1 LDGAILKLHDFPVL
15 LTLACLAFSCV
26 IVFLTDPLAMPAA
39 VNAENRTKRDWRRMA
54 FDWAARI
61 PVIILIYAAF
71 FAISWRPI
79 YSTQAVISF
88 FVIFTGISRAKF
100 EFIREPL
107 VFSDIALVVDVFKYK
122 EIFYATSLN
131 IVFWIIAVAYVFG
144 LSGLYMYLEPSV
156 LPASNGFLWILLML
170 AVAFAPWLALFSRV
184 ISEPVCRFTQKF
196 LGRVDV
202 KIDTVRFGTFASVV
216 YHFVIWVGVRREAIV
231 SELSGRFMS
240 ALQELWEHG
249 EDEPLIVIWQS
260 ESFID
265 LRHFGVDNIKLPN
278 LDRLREQAAQWGRMT
293 SVFEGGYTLRTEFA
307 VLSGLLPENVHIDAS
322 YPYLRASH
330 YKDVVWPAR
339 LKKAGWKTQFI
350 HPYDKTFFL
359 RHKAL
364 PQLGF
369 DRMMMLDEFDHN
381 PERDGPYVSDLSLT
395 KSVIRTIDDDGTSK
409 NFLFVASMAN
419 HGPWEPGRCG
429 DLVNPVDIY
438 GELLMRADHALGNL
452 AHHLDRL
459 DRPVWLLFYGDHA
472 PLLKAFADPFPDP
485 RTDYVIVPLGRARAH
500 SQKPQPSQ
508 EEAPW
513 NLIGTLLR
521 YAGLATEVPE

>member
-1 LDGAILKLHDFPVL
+1 LDGAVLKLHDFPVL
-15 LTLACLAFSCV
+15 LTFAGFAFCCIV
-26 IVFLTDPLAMPAA
+26 VFLTDTLAMPATI
-39 VNAENRTKRDWRRMA
+39 NAQNRIERSRKRIIC
-54 FDWAARI
+54 DWAVRI
-61 PVIILIYAAF
+61 PVIALIYAAF

-122 EIFYATSLN
+122 EIFYSTSLN
-131 IVFWIIAVAYVFG
+131 IFFWVIAFSYVFG
-144 LSGLYMYLEPSV
+144 LSGLYMYWEPSV
-156 LPASNGFLWILLML
+156 LPAQNDVLWVFLML
-170 AVAFAPWLALFSRV
+170 AAAFSPWLALFSRIV
-184 ISEPVCRFTQKF
+184 SDPVCRFTQKY
-196 LGRVDV
+196 LGKVDV

-216 YHFVIWVGVRREAIV
+216 FHFVIWVGVRREAIV
-231 SELSGRFMS
+231 AELSGRFIS

-249 EDEPLIVIWQS
+249 DDEPLIIIWQS

-265 LRHFGVDNIKLPN
+265 LRHFGVESVKLPN

-369 DRMMMLDEFDHN
+369 DRMMMLDEFDHK
-381 PERDGPYVSDLSLT
+381 PERDGPYVSDLTLT
-395 KSVIRTIDDDGTSK
+395 KSVIRAIDEDGPTK
-409 NFLFVASMAN
+409 NFVFVASMAN

-429 DLVNPVDIY
+429 DLVDPVEIY
-438 GELLMRADHALGNL
+438 SELLMRADQALGNL
-452 AHHLDRL
+452 AHHLDKL

-472 PLLKAFADPFPDP
+472 PLLKAFADPFPDA
-485 RTDYVIVPLGRARAH
+485 RTDYIIVPLGRARAH
-500 SQKPQPSQ
+500 SQKPTPQQ

-513 NLIGTLLR
+513 NLIGTMLR
-521 YAGLATEVPE
+521 YAGLSTEVPE